1 MTGGHVRPARRRLR
15 RAGMAGAAA
24 AAALAVAASAA
35 AVVDS
40 TGAAPEAAT
49 AAAAAGANS
58 PGGSNYNFYRLDGC
72 NREPYGVLKNFHTKR
87 DLITDQLTEMHANGQ
102 RRLILGI
109 FHRNGP
115 ETGTVMDSSGGDIK
129 EQYKQN
135 LADLL
140 ATADDIGFAEVEV
153 AMHVLGGNSP
163 NGWDS
168 WHEDLY
174 QENWQLIQKI
184 RPIVRNSGIHYRL
197 NLGNEL
203 TPAPNQPQTLAYTQR
218 LWDDYT
224 AAYGKGDTV
233 GFSIIGSRPERIAA
247 IPDMYGGDPPHLFDF
262 HFYGDDSADE
272 YEQFTAAHR
281 QMAEM
286 GYDQGWVV
294 GETYYNDAAAADRID
309 RAIADTGRE
318 VYWLTQWPLTRD
330 RGCDH
335 VDVAPPAEFD
345 AFAGAGF

>member
-1 MTGGHVRPARRRLR
+1 MSGRPVRNRMRT
-15 RAGMAGAAA
+15 AGVAGAAVAATLALAASGVA
-24 AAALAVAASAA
+24 AADRPGGSTEAEPAA
-35 AVVDS
+35 A
-40 TGAAPEAAT
+40 T
-49 AAAAAGANS
+49 AAGANS

-72 NREPYGVLKNFHTKR
+72 DREPYGVLKNFHTER
-87 DLITDQLTEMHANGQ
+87 ELITDQLTEMHANGQ
-102 RRLILGI
+102 RRLIIGI
-109 FHRNGP
+109 FHHNGP

-129 EQYKQN
+129 PQYKQN

-153 AMHVLGGNSP
+153 AMHVLGANSP
-163 NGWDS
+163 NGWDT
-168 WHEDLY
+168 WNEDLY
-174 QENWQLIQKI
+174 RENWQLIRQI

-224 AAYGKGDTV
+224 AAYGKTDTV
-233 GFSIIGSRPERIAA
+233 GFSIIASRPERIAA
-247 IPDMYGGDPPHLFDF
+247 LPDMYRGNPPYLFDL
-262 HFYGDDSADE
+262 HFYGDDTADE
-272 YEQFTAAHR
+272 YEQFSAAHR
-281 QMAEM
+281 QMAAM

-318 VYWLTQWPLTRD
+318 VYWLTQWPLTRA

-335 VDVAPPAEFD
+335 VDAAPPTEFD

>member
-1 MTGGHVRPARRRLR
+1 
-15 RAGMAGAAA
+15 MAV
-24 AAALAVAASAA
+24 AAAL
-35 AVVDS
+35 
-40 TGAAPEAAT
+40 TLAAPTAAT
-49 AAAAAGANS
+49 AEQAGTGPQAAPAAGAGGANS
-58 PGGSNYNFYRLDGC
+58 PGGSNYNFYKLDGC

-102 RRLILGI
+102 RRLIIGV
-109 FHRNGP
+109 FHHNGP
-115 ETGTVMDSSGGDIK
+115 ETGTVMNSAGGDIK
-129 EQYKQN
+129 PQYKEN

-140 ATADDIGFAEVEV
+140 AAAKGIGFAEVEV
-153 AMHVLGGNSP
+153 AMHVLGDNSP
-163 NGWDS
+163 NNWDT
-168 WHEDLY
+168 WNEDLY
-174 QENWQLIQKI
+174 RENWQLIQQI
-184 RPIVRNSGIHYRL
+184 RPIVRESGIHYRL

-224 AAYGKGDTV
+224 AAYGKADTV

-247 IPDMYGGDPPHLFDF
+247 IPEMYRGNPPYLFDF

-272 YEQFTAAHR
+272 YQQFTAAHR
-281 QMAEM
+281 QMADM
-286 GYDQGWVV
+286 GYEQGWVV
-294 GETYYNDAAAADRID
+294 GETYYNDAAGADRIN

-335 VDVAPPAEFD
+335 VDVASPAAFD
-345 AFAGAGF
+345 AYTGAGF